1 MKTVRKENTAAPK
14 QRADTIDLLEVLQ
27 ILLKN
32 LHIILFSTFLF
43 GFLALAATF
52 FLITPQYQ
60 AQITLYMNN
69 MSSSQGTSTISQ
81 SDISASVQLVNTYS
95 AILKS
100 ETLLEEVIEQAGVD
114 MTPEE
119 LQKKIE
125 VSSVNS
131 SEVFQVTVT
140 DADPKAAAR
149 IDNAIAD
156 IAPDQIAQIV
166 DGSSVK
172 VINRAKIPEKICS
185 PSYGRN
191 TEMGLLLGFV
201 LSAGLLIFLGMM
213 DSSIQVQSDLTK
225 WGFPVLGIVP
235 DLGDTGAKSKNG
247 YGYDYNYGYQ
257 KQTEEAKG

>member
-1 MKTVRKENTAAPK
+1 MITVRKENSTAPK
-14 QRADTIDLLEVLQ
+14 QRADAIDLLEILQ
-27 ILLKN
+27 MLLKN
-32 LHIILFSTFLF
+32 VHIVVFGTFLF

-69 MSSSQGTSTISQ
+69 MTSSQGTSTITQ
-81 SDISASVQLVNTYS
+81 NDINASVQLVNTYS

-100 ETLLEEVIEQAGVD
+100 ESLLEEVIEQAGVD

-119 LQKKIE
+119 LQRKIDIK
-125 VSSVNS
+125 SVNS

-140 DADPKAAAR
+140 DPDPKAAAR

-156 IAPDQIAQIV
+156 IAPDQIADIV

-185 PSYGRN
+185 PSYGKN
-191 TEMGLLLGFV
+191 TEKGLLLGFV
-201 LSAGLLIFLGMM
+201 LSAGLLIFLSMM
-213 DSSIQVQSDLTK
+213 DTSIQVESDLTK
-225 WGFPVLGIVP
+225 WGFPVLGTIP
-235 DLGDTGAKSKNG
+235 DLDDAEIRS
-247 YGYDYNYGYQ
+247 GYDYGYGYQ
-257 KQTEEAKG
+257 KHMEESEG